1 MFGLSL
7 YWSEFLLGG
16 FLEQLGFS
24 GLLWLVDLKLW
35 LPFNLI
41 FCFFLLSFSRIF
53 GFPFRL
59 MFGVVNFGRN
69 VYTKL
74 LNVGLDLL
82 AGQLFHSIPLYL
94 IFQTAFQPS
103 NFAFVIHR
111 LVAAFSL
118 LVRVRLSFFIESLA
132 VFPISAHVAVGGQE
146 VGAG

>member
-1 MFGLSL
+1 M
-7 YWSEFLLGG
+7 
-16 FLEQLGFS
+16 EQLGFS

-41 FCFFLLSFSRIF
+41 FRLFLLSFSHIF
-53 GFPFRL
+53 GIPFHL

-69 VYTKL
+69 VNTEL
-74 LNVGLDLL
+74 LNVRLDLL

-103 NFAFVIHR
+103 NFTFVIHE
-111 LVAAFSL
+111 LVPAFSL
-118 LVRVRLSFFIESLA
+118 LVRVRLSFLIEGLA
-132 VFPISAHVAVGGQE
+132 VFSISAHVTVGGEE